1 MYAIRSYYEELKD
14 IVAKLDDLELLY
26 QKVHSMEI
34 FLNRFKKLGD
44 LIMHLQKIEKSTY
57 MLVITSYSI
66 HYTKLYEVI

>member
-1 MYAIRSYYEELKD
+1 MRDFDFFSTIERLEELKD

-44 LIMHLQKIEKSTY
+44 LIMHLQKI
-57 MLVITSYSI
+57 
-66 HYTKLYEVI
+66 